1 MPITSDN
8 IILKLIADI
17 KDAKAKL
24 TEVSGQVDDLQ
35 DKTSGVNKTFAQL
48 GKVAKVAISAVLI
61 RQGVREL
68 RKFGDNAIRA
78 FGAFEQSEQSFQVLV
93 GNITQANELMKDLM
107 RFADQTPFSDAQVQ
121 GAAKAL
127 LGYGRSAEQTRDDV
141 RRLGE
146 VAAATGADLAQISR
160 VYGQVASLNKLQAQ
174 DAMQFINA
182 GIPVYEILGTHLE
195 KTTGQIRELQTQG
208 KITFKDLE
216 DAFKTASDEGGKFFG
231 ALERQANT
239 VTGVLN
245 TMEGE
250 IENIFVALGEKMA
263 PATKEFGKAAT
274 AIAASIVSWV
284 ENIDND
290 FVAKIAA
297 ALRAA
302 GEHFKDFGKVIR
314 LWVDLNRRQLDQFVI
329 GINRL
334 AARINNAFMRTP
346 LSEHTANMYEEA
358 LKITQK
364 KTEEAQTKMEESWSE
379 FTKTFGDSY
388 RNALT
393 DIRAEMEKEPESNN
407 FINPMLGMDDNGNV
421 GDKTKKRIDKAIN
434 AIVKTVLKAY
444 GKAQL
449 SLLGR
454 SMSRFQRTHDMSD
467 EAKILG
473 VLLSKDIA
481 TWTVQE
487 LKNFQGYVKEA
498 LGSDSV
504 TNLILE
510 GYIKDAE
517 GKAINPD
524 LINRLKD
531 RFNKAMDAQKLAP
544 DDRNWFHRLLG
555 LEGDQIKGFQE
566 ASAVLLDS
574 ARQLTNSL
582 VDEELRRNDLLIR
595 VSQDRLHEL
604 QRIAGDGNAEQLQL
618 EEERH
623 QKLLDERE
631 KFLQKQRQLNALEI
645 TANNAVT
652 VSNMI
657 KGLSDAFATG
667 NIVGGIAYSLAAA
680 GTIAATIASVGSAL
694 SNIPAYETGTEYVR
708 GDGGIDNVPAFLSK
722 GERVVDRRT
731 NSVLNRWGVGNDD
744 LIPLIGAQL
753 GKLAPVSLDAAQS
766 GSSRD
771 FKRLEDGLR
780 RVERAVNQ
788 IYVNVNI
795 DEDGIGVAAG
805 NYQNKNDRIKR
816 LMS

>member
-1 MPITSDN
+1 MPILSDN
-8 IILKLIADI
+8 IILKLLADV

-24 TEVSGQVDDLQ
+24 SDISGQVDDLQ
-35 DKTSGVNKTFAQL
+35 DKATGVNKTFSQL
-48 GKVAKVAISAVLI
+48 GKIAKVAISAVLI
-61 RQGVREL
+61 RKGAQALKR
-68 RKFGDNAIRA
+68 FGDQATRA

-107 RFADQTPFSDAQVQ
+107 KFADQTPFSDAQVQ

-239 VTGVLN
+239 VSGVLN
-245 TMEGE
+245 KLDGD
-250 IENIFVALGEKMA
+250 IDNIFIELGKKMA
-263 PATKEFGKAAT
+263 PAVKEFGKT
-274 AIAASIVSWV
+274 AGLIAEHIKEWV

-297 ALRAA
+297 ALRAV
-302 GEHFKDFGKVIR
+302 GENFTSFTSLLQKWAELSKHHLTGVGVAFESWAAKV
-314 LWVDLNRRQLDQFVI
+314 NH
-329 GINRL
+329 
-334 AARINNAFMRTP
+334 AFQRTP
-346 LSEHTANMYEEA
+346 LTKAVSEMYEKA
-358 LKITQK
+358 LRAAEERAAKLQDEMNTSWENFRKGFGESYK
-364 KTEEAQTKMEESWSE
+364 K
-379 FTKTFGDSY
+379 
-388 RNALT
+388 ALE
-393 DIRAEMEKEPESNN
+393 DIRAEMAKEEGDTVINN
-407 FINPMLGMDDNGNV
+407 MLGLDQFGGV
-421 GDKTKKRIDKAIN
+421 TSGTQKRIDTALN
-434 AIVKTVLKAY
+434 EIVKTVLRAY

-454 SMSRFQRTHDMSD
+454 SMSAFKRTTEMS
-467 EAKILG
+467 EESKILG

-481 TWTVQE
+481 KWTAQE
-487 LKNFQGYVKEA
+487 LRNFQQYVKEE

-504 TNLILE
+504 TSLILE

-517 GKAINPD
+517 GKAINMD
-524 LINRLKD
+524 LVGRLQD
-531 RFNKAMDAQKLAP
+531 RFNKAMDRQKTKP
-544 DDRNWFHRLLG
+544 DERSWFYRLLG
-555 LEGDQIKGFQE
+555 LEGDQIEGFKE
-566 ASAVLLDS
+566 ASSVLLDS

-595 VSQDRLHEL
+595 ASQDRLYDL
-604 QRIAGDGNAEQLQL
+604 QRIAGEGNAEQLQL
-618 EEERH
+618 EEQRH
-623 QKLLDERE
+623 RTLLEERE
-631 KFLQKQRQLNALEI
+631 KYIQRQRQLNAIEI

-657 KGLSDAFATG
+657 KGLSKAFADK
-667 NIVGGIAYSLAAA
+667 NIIGGIAYSLAAA
-680 GTIAATIASVGSAL
+680 GTIAATIASVGAAL
-694 SNIPAYETGTEYVR
+694 SNVPAYETGTTFVQ
-708 GDGGIDNVPAFLSK
+708 GDGGIDNVPAMLTR
-722 GERVVDRRT
+722 GERVVDKRT
-731 NSVLNRWGVGNDD
+731 NATLNKWGVGNED
-744 LIPLIGAQL
+744 LIPLIGLSL
-753 GKLAPVSLDAAQS
+753 GKIVPTSLS
-766 GSSRD
+766 TPTMGSSKD
-771 FKRLEDGLR
+771 FQRLEAGLK
-780 RVERAVNQ
+780 RVERAVDR
-788 IYVNVNI
+788 IRIDVNI
-795 DEDGIGVAAG
+795 DEDGIGIAAG
-805 NYQNKNDRIKR
+805 HYNSRQDRIKR